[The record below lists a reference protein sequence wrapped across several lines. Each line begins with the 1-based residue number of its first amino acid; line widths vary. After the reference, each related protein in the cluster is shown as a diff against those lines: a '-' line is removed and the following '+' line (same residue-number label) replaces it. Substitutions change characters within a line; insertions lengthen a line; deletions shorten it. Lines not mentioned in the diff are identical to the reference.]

1 MNSEFGGAFFNT
13 EAEVSNLSEDEQIQH
28 AIQNSME
35 SAFGIKPDLS
45 ARPPSPPPARPP
57 SPPPARPPSPPP
69 ARPPSPPPAR
79 PPSPPPARPNNI
91 RIQQNA
97 INREN
102 RRLAQERR
110 SIAAAQA
117 QLQANRSYDTTKENR
132 LRLLGSQ
139 LIPTYS
145 DLYYKNKV
153 EDKINELIKKEL
165 TKETTSSKEKTDSE
179 MLKLVKTLIRKSA
192 PKKSKKKSA
201 KKKSKKKSVKKKPKK
216 KSVKKKPKKKSKKKI
231 KKK

>member
-45 ARPPSPPPARPP
+45 ARPSSPPPARPP
-57 SPPPARPPSPPP
+57 SQPQPQQPNAP
-69 ARPPSPPPAR
+69 
-79 PPSPPPARPNNI
+79 RPNNI
-91 RIQQNA
+91 RNQQNA

-102 RRLAQERR
+102 QRLAQERR
-110 SIAAAQA
+110 SVAAAQA
-117 QLQANRSYDTTKENR
+117 QLQANRAYDTTKENR

-153 EDKINELIKKEL
+153 EDKISELIKKEL

-179 MLKLVKTLIRKSA
+179 MLKLVKTLIRKST
-192 PKKSKKKSA
+192 PKKSKKKSKKKSA
-201 KKKSKKKSVKKKPKK
+201 KKKPNKKSA
-216 KSVKKKPKKKSKKKI
+216 KKKPKKKSKKKI

>member
-45 ARPPSPPPARPP
+45 ARPPSPPPARTP
-57 SPPPARPPSPPP
+57 SPPPARTQPQPQPQPQP
-69 ARPPSPPPAR
+69 QQPHAP
-79 PPSPPPARPNNI
+79 RPNNI
-91 RIQQNA
+91 RNQQNA

-102 RRLAQERR
+102 QRLAQERR
-110 SIAAAQA
+110 SVAAAQA
-117 QLQANRSYDTTKENR
+117 QLQANRAYDTTKENR

-153 EDKINELIKKEL
+153 EDKISELIKKEL

-192 PKKSKKKSA
+192 PKKSKKKSKKKSA
-201 KKKSKKKSVKKKPKK
+201 KKKSKKKSAKKKSKKKSDKKKPKK
-216 KSVKKKPKKKSKKKI
+216 K
-231 KKK
+231 

>member
-45 ARPPSPPPARPP
+45 ARTPSPSP
-57 SPPPARPPSPPP
+57 SPSPSQSQPQPQP
-69 ARPPSPPPAR
+69 QPQPQQPNAP
-79 PPSPPPARPNNI
+79 RPNNI
-91 RIQQNA
+91 RNQQNA

-102 RRLAQERR
+102 QRLAQERR

-117 QLQANRSYDTTKENR
+117 QLQANRAYDTAKENR
-132 LRLLGSQ
+132 LRLLSSQ

-145 DLYYKNKV
+145 DLYYKNKI
-153 EDKINELIKKEL
+153 EDKISELIKKEL

-192 PKKSKKKSA
+192 PKKSKKKSKKKSA
-201 KKKSKKKSVKKKPKK
+201 KKKSKKKSA
-216 KSVKKKPKKKSKKKI
+216 KKKPKKKSKKNS

>member
-45 ARPPSPPPARPP
+45 ARPSSPPPARPP
-57 SPPPARPPSPPP
+57 SQPQPQQPNAP
-69 ARPPSPPPAR
+69 
-79 PPSPPPARPNNI
+79 RPNNI
-91 RIQQNA
+91 RNQQNA

-102 RRLAQERR
+102 QRLAQERR
-110 SIAAAQA
+110 SVAAAQA
-117 QLQANRSYDTTKENR
+117 QLQANRAYDTAKENR

-153 EDKINELIKKEL
+153 EDKISELIKKEL

-179 MLKLVKTLIRKSA
+179 MLKLVKTLIRKST
-192 PKKSKKKSA
+192 PKKSKKKSKKKSA
-201 KKKSKKKSVKKKPKK
+201 KKKSA
-216 KSVKKKPKKKSKKKI
+216 KKKPKKKSKKKS

>member
-13 EAEVSNLSEDEQIQH
+13 EAEVSNLSEDEQIQQ
-28 AIQNSME
+28 AMQNSME

-45 ARPPSPPPARPP
+45 ARPSPPTRPPSPPPARPP
-57 SPPPARPPSPPP
+57 SPPPARPPSPPQP
-69 ARPPSPPPAR
+69 QQPNAP
-79 PPSPPPARPNNI
+79 RPNNI
-91 RIQQNA
+91 RNQQNA

-102 RRLAQERR
+102 QRLAQERR
-110 SIAAAQA
+110 SVAAAQA
-117 QLQANRSYDTTKENR
+117 QLQANRAYDTAKENR

-153 EDKINELIKKEL
+153 EDKISELIKKEL

-192 PKKSKKKSA
+192 PKKSKKKSS
-201 KKKSKKKSVKKKPKK
+201 KKKSKKKSAKK
-216 KSVKKKPKKKSKKKI
+216 KSAKKKPKKKSKKKS